1 MERPS
6 YGGAPGA
13 AVKWRQ
19 AGGWRRHFTDPT
31 TMAAPATAMKDP
43 LTDPGRAPRRAIQ
56 RLLRSVFGMQR
67 LRAGQQ
73 EVIDSVLAGRDTL
86 AIMPTGSGKSLC
98 YQLPASLLPG
108 ATLVV
113 SPLIS
118 LMKDQLEKLHALGI
132 TAVQLNSSLTRAEED
147 DALATIARGGKLIIF
162 CTPERLAMPEFLAL
176 LSPAP
181 PVLAVIDEAHCIS
194 QWGHDFRPAYLEIAA
209 ALRALGRPPVL
220 ALTATATEE
229 VTADIRAQLDATR
242 LHVVSTGIYRANL
255 RYRVIQVTNAGEKQ
269 DEVLRLLRETPG
281 VGIVYA
287 ATVKAVEDLT
297 ARLEELGESVTCY
310 HGKLAARE
318 RQQHQDLFMG
328 GERRIMVAT
337 NAFGMGID
345 KPDTRFVIHVQ
356 VPANLEAYYQE
367 SGRAGRDGLPADC
380 TLLYF
385 QEDKRVQQFF
395 LAKHYPTAEELAA
408 IVAAAQELPAT
419 FRADALQAALP
430 EFSDGHLKVCLKLLK
445 DGKLLRQDRKLG
457 YSLKAPS
464 AKTPTYAQ
472 LAQIYVDKQERD
484 KQALEQMVA
493 YAQSGLCRWKLLLD
507 YFGDAGDFERCCTC
521 DNCLSPPALAQPMAL
536 DDIVLPELSAAPPV
550 PLITV
555 GSRVRVPRYQIGTVL
570 SVAGDQVTIAFPE
583 NTTRTFM
590 AEFVAPA

>member
-1 MERPS
+1 MVNTIS
-6 YGGAPGA
+6 
-13 AVKWRQ
+13 VVQ
-19 AGGWRRHFTDPT
+19 DS
-31 TMAAPATAMKDP
+31 
-43 LTDPGRAPRRAIQ
+43 GRARQRKIQ
-56 RLLRSVFGMQR
+56 RLLRSVFGIAR
-67 LRAGQQ
+67 LRPGQQ

-98 YQLPASLLPG
+98 YQLPAALSAG

-132 TAVQLNSSLTRAEED
+132 TAVQLNSSLPRAEED
-147 DALATIARGGKLIIF
+147 AAIARIARGGRLIIF
-162 CTPERLAMPEFLAL
+162 CTPERLTNTAFLSL
-176 LSPAP
+176 LAGAP
-181 PVLAVIDEAHCIS
+181 PSLVVIDEAHCIS
-194 QWGHDFRPAYLEIAA
+194 QWGHDFRPAYLDIAA

-220 ALTATATEE
+220 ALTATATGE
-229 VTADIRAQLDATR
+229 VMADIDTQLEAR
-242 LHVVSTGIYRANL
+242 KLHVINTGIYRANL
-255 RYRVIQVTNAGEKQ
+255 RYRVIQVTNAAEKQ
-269 DEVLRLLRETPG
+269 DSVLRLLRETAG

-287 ATVKAVEDLT
+287 ATVKAVEALA
-297 ARLEELGESVTCY
+297 ARLAELGESVACY
-310 HGKLAARE
+310 HGKLAARD
-318 RQQHQDLFMG
+318 RQHNQDLFMN

-345 KPDTRFVIHVQ
+345 KPDTRFVIHLQ

-408 IVAAAQELPAT
+408 IVAPAQDLPAT
-419 FRADALQAALP
+419 FAFAALASSLP

-464 AKTPTYAQ
+464 ARSPSYAQ

-507 YFGDAGDFERCCTC
+507 YFGDAGDFARCCTC
-521 DNCLSPPALAQPMAL
+521 DNCQSPPALAAPIIL
-536 DDIVLPELSAAPPV
+536 DELPPAPAQAPA
-550 PLITV
+550 PAPQIAV

>member
-1 MERPS
+1 MANTISAVNE
-6 YGGAPGA
+6 PGSA
-13 AVKWRQ
+13 RQ
-19 AGGWRRHFTDPT
+19 R
-31 TMAAPATAMKDP
+31 K
-43 LTDPGRAPRRAIQ
+43 IQ
-56 RLLRSVFGMQR
+56 RLLRSVFGIAR
-67 LRAGQQ
+67 LRTGQQ

-98 YQLPASLLPG
+98 YQLPAALLPG

-132 TAVQLNSSLTRAEED
+132 TAVQLNSSLSRAEED
-147 DALATIARGGKLIIF
+147 DAVARIAQGGRLIIF
-162 CTPERLAMPEFLAL
+162 CTPERLA
-176 LSPAP
+176 SPAFLSLLAGAP
-181 PVLAVIDEAHCIS
+181 PSLVVIDEAHCIS
-194 QWGHDFRPAYLEIAA
+194 QWGHDFRPAYLDIAA

-220 ALTATATEE
+220 ALTATATGE
-229 VTADIRAQLDATR
+229 VMADIDTQLEAR
-242 LHVVSTGIYRANL
+242 KLHVINTGIYRTNL
-255 RYRVIQVTNAGEKQ
+255 RYRVIQVTNAAEKH
-269 DEVLRLLRETPG
+269 DTVLRLLRETAG

-287 ATVKAVEDLT
+287 ATVKAVEDLA
-297 ARLEELGESVTCY
+297 ARLAELGESVTCY
-310 HGKLAARE
+310 HGKLTARD
-318 RQQHQDLFMG
+318 RQHNQDLFMT

-345 KPDTRFVIHVQ
+345 KPDTRFVIHLQ

-408 IVAAAQELPAT
+408 IVAAAQDLPAT
-419 FRADALQAALP
+419 FTFAALAAGLP

-464 AKTPTYAQ
+464 ARSPSYAQ

-507 YFGDAGDFERCCTC
+507 YFGDAGDFARCCTC
-521 DNCLSPPALAQPMAL
+521 DNCQSPPALAAPIIL
-536 DDIVLPELSAAPPV
+536 DELPPAPAQAPA
-550 PLITV
+550 PAPQIAV

>member
-1 MERPS
+1 MMN
-6 YGGAPGA
+6 GA
-13 AVKWRQ
+13 AKQSGQ
-19 AGGWRRHFTDPT
+19 AGKPG
-31 TMAAPATAMKDP
+31 K
-43 LTDPGRAPRRAIQ
+43 PGRSIQ
-56 RLLRSVFGMQR
+56 RLLRAVFGVAR
-67 LRAGQQ
+67 LRDGQQ

-98 YQLPASLLPG
+98 YQLPAALLPG
-108 ATLVV
+108 ATLVI

-132 TAVQLNSSLTRAEED
+132 TAVQLNSSLTRADED
-147 DALATIARGGKLIIF
+147 AALASIARGGKIIIF

-176 LSPAP
+176 LAQAP

-194 QWGHDFRPAYLEIAA
+194 QWGHDFRPAYLEVSA

-229 VTADIRAQLDATR
+229 VIDDIRAQLDAPR
-242 LHVVSTGIYRANL
+242 LHVVNTGIYRANL

-297 ARLEELGESVTCY
+297 ARLEELGASVTCY

-318 RQQHQDLFMG
+318 RRLHQELFMG

-345 KPDTRFVIHVQ
+345 KPDTRFVIHLQ

-385 QEDKRVQQFF
+385 QEDKRVQQYF
-395 LAKHYPTAEELAA
+395 LAKHYPTAAELAA

-419 FRADALQAALP
+419 FRADALQSALP
-430 EFSDGHLKVCLKLLK
+430 ELSAGHLKVCLKLLK

-457 YSLKAPS
+457 YSLKPPS
-464 AKTPTYAQ
+464 ARAAKAPTYAQ
-472 LAQIYVDKQERD
+472 LAQVYVDKQERD

-493 YAQSGLCRWKLLLD
+493 YAQSGFCRWKLLLE

-521 DNCLSPPALAQPMAL
+521 DNCLSPPALATPIVL
-536 DDIVLPELSAAPPV
+536 DDAAETQAPAVPAE
-550 PLITV
+550 PLIAV
-555 GSRVRVPRYQIGTVL
+555 GSRVRVPRFDIGTVL